1 MSKPIQYLKQNIA
14 SNVFWGHIS
23 EPGIQLNK
31 FTNLVKKFW
40 KKEISI
46 FWHFE
51 VASFTQTSEAKLY
64 FPLLPI
70 FGGYKDFSYIQSI
83 YKWKVYAELQM
94 HF

>member
-1 MSKPIQYLKQNIA
+1 M
-14 SNVFWGHIS
+14 FC
-23 EPGIQLNK
+23 
-31 FTNLVKKFW
+31 
-40 KKEISI
+40 
-46 FWHFE
+46 HFE

-64 FPLLPI
+64 FPLIPI